1 MNRRL
6 TVAFCSLSVLTA
18 TAFAADPATPAAP
31 DPAAKKKVIEQ
42 GMDGEEITALFGR
55 PLEIKPMKTEA
66 AGAKAE
72 QWIYRRKLKETTSSS
87 AAAPN
92 SMPTLSMS
100 DANNAA
106 YQMHVPV
113 AQYRIQRITTYQV
126 TALLMVNGRLEAAKQ
141 WTERTEAYD

>member
-1 MNRRL
+1 MRLRL
-6 TVAFCSLSVLTA
+6 TAVLCLLLNAALAAEPA
-18 TAFAADPATPAAP
+18 TAPAAAEAP
-31 DPAAKKKVIEQ
+31 AKKKVIEP
-42 GMDGEEITALFGR
+42 GMNGDEIARLFGR
-55 PLEIKPMKTEA
+55 PVEIKPMKTDDA
-66 AGAKAE
+66 AAKAE

-92 SMPTLSMS
+92 AMPTVSLS

-106 YQMHVPV
+106 YQIHVPT

-141 WTERTEAYD
+141 WTERTEDYD